1 MTKAESVSTTK
12 RPNLHVIAEPSPWG
26 RKVLELIQEDRRL
39 AATYPDQAAD
49 PIAFARHEKRVLAH
63 GAKIDRMCRD
73 IVDRPVLSMSDV
85 ADRLIGAVWFHDSP
99 GDALA
104 MVIGLLAIAGIE
116 PEQCGCSRERAIG
129 QRWALC
135 AA

>member
-1 MTKAESVSTTK
+1 MQKAANTTSIK
-12 RPNLHVIAEPSPWG
+12 KGPIQAQPSPWG

-39 AATYPDQAAD
+39 AATFPDQAAD
-49 PIAFARHEKRVLAH
+49 PIAFERHEKRVLAH

-73 IVDRPVLSMSDV
+73 IVDRPVLSMRDV
-85 ADRLIGAVWFHDSP
+85 ADRLIGATWFHDSP

-116 PEQCGCSRERAIG
+116 PEQCGCSRGRARG